1 MLAMRRVFVEP
12 ISGDRMP
19 WYAMM
24 GGAAAMELEFPANET
39 GAGPLRPGR
48 TTELEADAQRP
59 AGGPAPSPLRIREDK
74 DSCRRIR
81 D

>member
-1 MLAMRRVFVEP
+1 
-12 ISGDRMP
+12 
-19 WYAMM
+19 
-24 GGAAAMELEFPANET
+24 MELEFPANET